1 MSRLLK
7 LSKTYNSFVSTTEII
22 PCPTN
27 STAISSGINWLVP
40 IYTSSVLTFL
50 NPKDTKSVLGSKVEL
65 VEWRHKQKQ

>member
-27 STAISSGINWLVP
+27 STAISSGIN
-40 IYTSSVLTFL
+40 
-50 NPKDTKSVLGSKVEL
+50 
-65 VEWRHKQKQ
+65 